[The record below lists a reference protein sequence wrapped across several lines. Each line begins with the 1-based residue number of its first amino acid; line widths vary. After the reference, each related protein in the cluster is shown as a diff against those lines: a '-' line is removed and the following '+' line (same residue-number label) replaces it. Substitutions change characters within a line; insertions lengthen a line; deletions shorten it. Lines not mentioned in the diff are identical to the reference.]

1 MSIVDCS
8 TNKNYIISKKV
19 YWITL
24 IIYETNII
32 SSPHYL
38 LCSIK
43 EKLNDQKK
51 MFLSWMIK
59 FFFFCY
65 DVYGMILL

>member
-8 TNKNYIISKKV
+8 TNKNYNISKKV

-43 EKLNDQKK
+43 EKLNDQKR